1 MLCVWFIMAT
11 SKDSCRARFVPDL
24 VAFLG
29 MNLCCED
36 VFNVFFLDVF
46 DGSFSSGFVFRR
58 KA

>member
-1 MLCVWFIMAT
+1 MAT